1 MFTKLDCGVNH
12 MLDLS
17 LVTEQKQ
24 SISQKTLQ
32 NIEILQMSAQ
42 ELELY
47 INDLVLEN
55 PVMDPEAAPA
65 DSHPASDDQTL
76 SFDDYS
82 FTLTRK
88 TDSDESNPGNLIANL
103 QDNRKN
109 SLKEHVR
116 FQLIPHFHNEMDKSV
131 LYFLIESL
139 DERGFLTV
147 SRKELSS
154 IFHISEESADE
165 YFSIL
170 QAVQPT
176 GIGAASPVECLLLQ
190 LRHSTDKNAG
200 LAQTILKYHAEDF
213 SKNRLSLIAENLS
226 VPVSE
231 VLDALKL
238 IKTLNPIPGNG
249 FSGGSPIEFIQ
260 PDIIV
265 VQKHNHFQIILNG
278 RLTNGIP
285 LNENYR
291 QLLNHPNVTVREYLY
306 QKFQQAEWV
315 NKCLEQRNSTLL
327 KITRQ
332 IIVNQKDFFLNGPD
346 HLRVFT
352 QAELSRQLNLNNST
366 VSRAIRQ
373 KYLECFWGVYPL
385 KYFFSAKTV
394 DNDFMAT
401 NTQIK
406 KKLQQFIREEDK
418 FHPLSDQK
426 IASLF
431 ENDGIHIARRTVAK
445 YRTELGIPDT
455 SKRKSFKRK

>member
-1 MFTKLDCGVNH
+1 

-17 LVTEQKQ
+17 LTAEQKQ
-24 SISQKTLQ
+24 SISQKTIQ

-42 ELELY
+42 ELENY

-55 PVMDPEAAPA
+55 PVMDPDA
-65 DSHPASDDQTL
+65 DCTDPSIASEDHVLSDDNDLFIPAS
-76 SFDDYS
+76 
-82 FTLTRK
+82 K
-88 TDSDESNPGNLIANL
+88 MNSDESNPGNLIANV
-103 QDNRKN
+103 QDNQKN
-109 SLKEHVR
+109 SLKEHVC

-154 IFHISEESADE
+154 IFHISEESADK

-170 QAVQPT
+170 QTVQPT
-176 GIGAASPVECLLLQ
+176 GIGTCSPVECLILQ
-190 LRHSTDKNAG
+190 LNHSTDKNAA
-200 LAQTILKYHAEDF
+200 LAQDILKYHTEDF
-213 SKNRLSLIAENLS
+213 SNNRLSLISQKLS
-226 VPVSE
+226 IPMSK
-231 VLDALKL
+231 VLDAFEL

-249 FSGGSPIEFIQ
+249 FSVGNPIEYIH

-278 RLTNGIP
+278 KLTNGIP

-332 IIVNQKDFFLNGPD
+332 LIVNQKDFFLNGPD
-346 HLRVFT
+346 HLKVFT
-352 QAELSRQLNLNNST
+352 QVELSRQLNLNNST

-373 KYLECFWGVYPL
+373 KYLECFWGIYPL

-401 NTQIK
+401 NSQIK
-406 KKLQQFIREEDK
+406 KKLQQLIREEDK